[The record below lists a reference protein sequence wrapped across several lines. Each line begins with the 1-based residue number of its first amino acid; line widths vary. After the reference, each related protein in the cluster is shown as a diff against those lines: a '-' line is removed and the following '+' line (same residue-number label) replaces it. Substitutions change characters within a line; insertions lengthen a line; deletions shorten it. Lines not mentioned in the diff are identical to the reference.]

1 METSI
6 VDDLGREANKFRLK
20 DLGGSLN
27 EARIKSDSSK
37 VAKDLK
43 KLNKYEVDGADEK
56 SHEIFKDE
64 EKEEDGIGMIE
75 EDELVAVKKVV
86 SFPCQQSA
94 VEQAELIGRTS
105 LTVGNFRK
113 QPPVHIIH

>member
-1 METSI
+1 MVSAAPPIVGEEVMETSI

-43 KLNKYEVDGADEK
+43 KLNKYEVYGADENLMRYLK
-56 SHEIFKDE
+56 MRRKR
-64 EKEEDGIGMIE
+64 
-75 EDELVAVKKVV
+75 
-86 SFPCQQSA
+86 
-94 VEQAELIGRTS
+94 RTE
-105 LTVGNFRK
+105 
-113 QPPVHIIH
+113 

>member
-1 METSI
+1 
-6 VDDLGREANKFRLK
+6 
-20 DLGGSLN
+20 
-27 EARIKSDSSK
+27 
-37 VAKDLK
+37 
-43 KLNKYEVDGADEK
+43 
-56 SHEIFKDE
+56 
-64 EKEEDGIGMIE
+64 MIE

-105 LTVGNFRK
+105 LTVGNFRT